1 MSGHQPNACNLMIQ
15 GTSSEAGKSTLVAGL
30 CRALLRQGWRVA
42 PFKPLNLSLNSA
54 VGSDGG
60 EMGRAQAV
68 QAAACGL
75 PAHSDMNPVLLKP
88 VRDHGCQIVINGR
101 VINAA
106 GQPLPPGWRQQAQQA
121 IVDSHQR
128 LQGAHQL
135 LLIEGSGSPAEINLR
150 ERELS
155 NMAFAEQIDCP
166 VILVTDCE
174 RGGAFA
180 HLFGTL
186 ALLSA
191 SEQARIKGFIINKFH
206 GHKADLESGI
216 RWLEQ
221 HTGKP
226 VLGVIP
232 FIDGLQLDAEDRLAA
247 TTANSNAALRVV
259 IPALPHLSNHTD
271 FEPLRANPAIDLQ
284 FIGAGDTIPA
294 ADLLILPGSKAVRS
308 DLTWLRRHGWENA
321 IQRHLRYGGK
331 LLGICGGYQMLGKM
345 IRDPFGQEG
354 EPGLCSGLGL
364 LDAVTVLG
372 PHKRLDNLTGRLAW
386 SNASVSGY
394 AIHLGTTSGIAC
406 SRPFAHLADGA
417 DGAIS
422 GDGQI
427 AGTYLHGLFDAGEAC
442 QVILGWAGLARPV
455 SDDFAKLREQSLERL
470 ATTLAQ
476 HLDLDQLLLLAG
488 VNAKSQQVA
497 NA

>member
-1 MSGHQPNACNLMIQ
+1 MNGHQPGAFNLMIQ

-30 CRALLRQGWRVA
+30 CRALRHQGWAVA

-54 VGSDGG
+54 VGQDGG

-88 VRDHGCQIVINGR
+88 VRDHGCQIIINGQ
-101 VINAA
+101 VANAA
-106 GQPLPPGWRQQAQQA
+106 GQPLPHNWRQQAQQA
-121 IVDSHQR
+121 IVGAHQR
-128 LQGAHQL
+128 LQEAHQL

-191 SEQARIKGFIINKFH
+191 SEQARVKGFIINKFH

-232 FIDGLQLDAEDRLAA
+232 FIDGLQLDAEDRLAS

-271 FEPLRANPAIDLQ
+271 FEPLRANPAIELQ
-284 FIGAGDTIPA
+284 FIGAGETIPA

-308 DLTWLRRHGWENA
+308 DLDWLRRHGWESA

-354 EPGLCSGLGL
+354 EAGVCSGLGL

-372 PHKRLDNLTGRLAW
+372 PHKQLGNLSGRLAW

-406 SRPFAHLADGA
+406 SRPFAHLAGGA

-422 GDGQI
+422 GDGQV
-427 AGTYLHGLFDAGEAC
+427 AGTYLHGLFDEGEAC
-442 QVILGWAGLARPV
+442 QVILAWAGLARPT
-455 SDDFAKLREQSLERL
+455 SDDFAKVREQSLERL
-470 ATTLAQ
+470 AATLAQ
-476 HLDLDQLLLLAG
+476 HLDLDQLLTLAG
-488 VNAKSQQVA
+488 ASPVHHHAA

>member
-1 MSGHQPNACNLMIQ
+1 MSGTPPSAFNLMIQ
-15 GTSSEAGKSTLVAGL
+15 GTSSDAGKSTLVAGL
-30 CRALLRQGWRVA
+30 CRALRHQGWDVA

-54 VGSDGG
+54 IGSDGG

-75 PAHSDMNPVLLKP
+75 PPHSDMNPVLLKP
-88 VRDHGCQIVINGR
+88 IHNHGCQIIINGK
-101 VINAA
+101 VTNAA
-106 GQPLPPGWRQQAQQA
+106 GQAIPIGWRQQAQQA
-121 IVDSHQR
+121 ILAAHQR
-128 LQGAHQL
+128 LAATHQL
-135 LLIEGSGSPAEINLR
+135 LLVEGSGSPAEINLR
-150 ERELS
+150 ERELN

-166 VILVTDCE
+166 VLLMTDCE
-174 RGGAFA
+174 RGGSFA

-186 ALLSA
+186 ALLSP
-191 SEQARIKGFIINKFH
+191 SEQARVKGFIINKFH
-206 GHKADLESGI
+206 GNRGDLDSGI
-216 RWLEQ
+216 HWLEQ

-232 FIDGLQLDAEDRLAA
+232 FVDGLQLDAEDKLAA
-247 TTANSNAALRVV
+247 STANSNAALRVV

-271 FEPLRANPAIDLQ
+271 FEPLRANPAIELQ
-284 FIGAGDTIPA
+284 FIGAGETIPA
-294 ADLLILPGSKAVRS
+294 ADLLILPGSKAIRS
-308 DLTWLRRHGWENA
+308 DLNWLRNHGWESA

-354 EPGLCSGLGL
+354 EPGVCSGLGL

-372 PHKRLDNLTGRLAW
+372 PHQQLNNLTGRLAW
-386 SNASVSGY
+386 SNACVSGY

-406 SRPFAHLADGA
+406 SRPFAHLSNGA

-422 GDGQI
+422 SDGQI
-427 AGTYLHGLFDAGEAC
+427 AGTNLHGLFDGHEAC
-442 QVILGWAGLARPV
+442 QVILNWAGLARPL
-455 SDDFAKLREQSLERL
+455 SQDFTKVREQNLERL
-470 ATTLAQ
+470 AAIIRQ
-476 HLDLDQLLLLAG
+476 HLDLDQLLTLAG
-488 VNAKSQQVA
+488 ASPSQQQAA